1 MSDQTNKV
9 KASVIV
15 VNYNNSKYIERCINS
30 LKKQSYKNIEIIF
43 VDDHST
49 DNSISIIKKFKKIK
63 IFKTSTKTNFGSLNQ
78 INACKKGI
86 SKSNGK
92 IIFFLD
98 SDDFFKKNKVEI
110 VIKYFNEKKFKICF
124 DKPIFYF
131 NKKKQK
137 KININTRN
145 KYFIP
150 WPKFGPQSCIAAEK
164 KYLKN
169 VLFKISTKNFKNIW
183 FDFRLINQAYLDFG
197 KIFVVP
203 NYLTFYQQN
212 NNTASSNF
220 KKFSKNWW
228 QRRNEAH
235 SFLKYLYKI
244 NKKKFSPSL
253 DTFATYVINSLI
265 K

>member
-1 MSDQTNKV
+1 MRDQTNKV

-15 VNYNNSKYIERCINS
+15 VNFNNSKYIERCIKS
-30 LKKQSYKNIEIIF
+30 LKKQSYKNLEIIF

-49 DNSISIIKKFKKIK
+49 DNSISVIKKFKKIK
-63 IFKTSTKTNFGSLNQ
+63 ILKTSKKTNYGSLNQ

-86 SKSNGK
+86 SKSQGK

-98 SDDFFKKNKVEI
+98 SDDYFKKIKVEI
-110 VIKYFNEKKFKICF
+110 VMRYFKEKKFKICF

-131 NKKKQK
+131 SKKKQK
-137 KININTRN
+137 KINIVSRN

-150 WPKFGPQSCIAAEK
+150 WPKFGPQSCIAVEK

-169 VLFKISTKNFKNIW
+169 ILSKISKRNFKNIW

-197 KIFVVP
+197 KIFIVP

-228 QRRNEAH
+228 RRRSEAH
-235 SFLKYLYKI
+235 NFLKYLYKI
-244 NKKKFSPSL
+244 NKKNFSLSL
-253 DTFATYVINSLI
+253 DTFVTLVANRLI